1 MPKLYRKRFIP
12 DEIVELKDDR
22 IVYHEGNIMITEW
35 DVLHPK
41 AKFSHGISCYY
52 MDKGWKISKF
62 LNKKKELVYYYC
74 DIIETAY
81 LKAENAY
88 IFTDLLADVIIH
100 PDGAVEVVDLGELS
114 SQLTE
119 VHHSKGYKIRIVPG
133 ICVRDKDNWN
143 VIRGEETQ
151 LAGAFKLSPSKVY
164 IMPGTHCKWVLAD
177 GSRVNS
183 FRTAMTG
190 EMHSIMMKYSLVGL
204 GAGEQEDS
212 EPDFMAGLERGYTEN
227 NIVPR
232 LFEIR
237 GANILG
243 GIKPCHVGEFLSGLL
258 IGAEVASMQ
267 KIFKFT
273 KEDSPLTVIA
283 NDFFYARYEKALKLA
298 GLEAKQLDADT
309 CFLEGII
316 PLAQSL
322 L

>member
-1 MPKLYRKRFIP
+1 MSAKNFVVCDWGSTNIRAFLYLDGKQ
-12 DEIVELKDDR
+12 VEVKKS
-22 IVYHEGNIMITEW
+22 HEGVTTVRGKDCEGAFDRLTAEWFQKYGPMPTIMAGMVGSIN
-35 DVLHPK
+35 
-41 AKFSHGISCYY
+41 
-52 MDKGWKISKF
+52 GWT
-62 LNKKKELVYYYC
+62 
-74 DIIETAY
+74 DAAY
-81 LKAENAY
+81 L
-88 IFTDLLADVIIH
+88 DC
-100 PDGAVEVVDLGELS
+100 PVDLGELS

-212 EPDFMAGLERGYTEN
+212 EPDFIAGLERGYTEN

>member
-1 MPKLYRKRFIP
+1 MIDVKLQT
-12 DEIVELKDDR
+12 V
-22 IVYHEGNIMITEW
+22 
-35 DVLHPK
+35 
-41 AKFSHGISCYY
+41 S
-52 MDKGWKISKF
+52 
-62 LNKKKELVYYYC
+62 
-74 DIIETAY
+74 
-81 LKAENAY
+81 
-88 IFTDLLADVIIH
+88 
-100 PDGAVEVVDLGELS
+100 
-114 SQLTE
+114 
-119 VHHSKGYKIRIVPG
+119 
-133 ICVRDKDNWN
+133 VRDKDNWN